1 MKMHVAIVGAGMSG
15 LSCAARLTG
24 AGHSISL
31 FDKGRGPGGRMSTRR
46 MTTPL
51 GEAHFDHGAQ
61 YFTVRDPAFM
71 AQVARWSASG
81 VAAPWPAAGT
91 GAWVGVPTMNAVVK
105 DMADQ
110 HDVTFGW
117 HVRGLVRRDGFWHLT
132 GDLAD
137 GTRAQAGPFD
147 AVVVSLPPEQAAAIV
162 ALHDLSLAATA
173 LAARSQPCWTGMF
186 AFADRVPAR
195 RDTVRDT
202 GLISWAARNGA
213 KPGRKGPET
222 WVVQASPQWS
232 ATHIEDS
239 AESVAQDLLAALGRA
254 LGMVLPE
261 PVTSAAHRW
270 RYAMSTGSNLG
281 ALWSADS
288 RIGICGDWLL
298 GPRVENAWVSGRQ
311 LATQMMALQPEKVA

>member
-15 LSCAARLTG
+15 LSCASQLVRS
-24 AGHSISL
+24 GHSVEL
-31 FDKGRGPGGRMSTRR
+31 YDKGRGPGGRMSTRR
-46 MTTPL
+46 MSTPL
-51 GEAHFDHGAQ
+51 GDAHFDHGAQ

-91 GAWVGVPTMNAVVK
+91 GAWVGVPTMNAVIK

-117 HVRGLVRRDGFWHLT
+117 HVRGLVRRGERWLLIGEDAAGERLE
-132 GDLAD
+132 
-137 GTRAQAGPFD
+137 AGPYD
-147 AVVVSLPPEQAAAIV
+147 AVVVSLPPEQASAIV

-186 AFADRVPAR
+186 AFAERLPSKA
-195 RDTVRDT
+195 DTVREA

-213 KPGRKGPET
+213 KPGRTGPET

-232 ATHIEDS
+232 MQHIDDT
-239 AESVAQDLLAALGRA
+239 AEQVAASLLAALGEA
-254 LGMVLPE
+254 LEETLPA
-261 PVTSAAHRW
+261 PVTASAHRW
-270 RYAMSTGSNLG
+270 RYAMSAGSNLG
-281 ALWSADS
+281 ALWSAKS
-288 RIGICGDWLL
+288 KIGVCGDWLL
-298 GPRVENAWVSGRQ
+298 GPRVENAWISGRT
-311 LATQMMALQPEKVA
+311 LATRMMAREREAVA

>member
-1 MKMHVAIVGAGMSG
+1 MKMQVAIVGAGMAG
-15 LSCAARLTG
+15 LSCASRLVRS
-24 AGHSISL
+24 GHKVSL

-46 MTTPL
+46 MQTPL

-105 DMADQ
+105 EMADQ
-110 HDVTFGW
+110 HDVSFGW
-117 HVRGLVRRDGFWHLT
+117 HVRGLVKRDGRWFLT
-132 GDLAD
+132 GDTAREE
-137 GTRAQAGPFD
+137 RAEAGPFD

-186 AFADRVPAR
+186 AFAGRVPSAS
-195 RDTVRDT
+195 DTVRDC
-202 GLISWAARNGA
+202 GIIGWAARNAA

-222 WVVQASPQWS
+222 WVVQASPHWS
-232 ATHIEDS
+232 AKHIDDS
-239 AESVAQDLLAALGRA
+239 AEDVARRLLHSLGEALDI
-254 LGMVLPE
+254 LMPE
-261 PVTSAAHRW
+261 PVVSAAHRW

-281 ALWSADS
+281 ALWSEHS
-288 RIGICGDWLL
+288 KIGVCGDWLL
-298 GPRVENAWVSGRQ
+298 GPRVENAWISGRH
-311 LATQMMALQPEKVA
+311 LAAKMMASVPQEVA

>member
-15 LSCAARLTG
+15 LSCASQLVRS
-24 AGHSISL
+24 GHTVAL
-31 FDKGRGPGGRMSTRR
+31 YDKGRGPGGRMSTRR
-46 MTTPL
+46 MSTPL
-51 GEAHFDHGAQ
+51 GDAHFDHGAQ

-91 GAWVGVPTMNAVVK
+91 GAWVGVPTMNAVIK
-105 DMADQ
+105 EMADQ

-117 HVRGLVRRDGFWHLT
+117 HVRGLVRRDARWFLT
-132 GDLAD
+132 GESAA
-137 GTRAQAGPFD
+137 GERMQEGPFD
-147 AVVVSLPPEQAAAIV
+147 AVVVSIPPEQASAIV

-186 AFADRVPAR
+186 AFAERLLAKT
-195 RDTVRDT
+195 DTVRES

-222 WVVQASPQWS
+222 WVVQASPHWS
-232 ATHIEDS
+232 MQHIDDTVEQVS
-239 AESVAQDLLAALGRA
+239 GALLAALGEA
-254 LGMVLPE
+254 LEQDIPE
-261 PVTSAAHRW
+261 PVIASAHRW

-281 ALWSADS
+281 ALWSTQS
-288 RIGICGDWLL
+288 RIGVCGDWLL
-298 GPRVENAWVSGRQ
+298 GPRVENAWISGRR
-311 LATQMMALQPEKVA
+311 LATQMMAHEREEVA

>member
-1 MKMHVAIVGAGMSG
+1 
-15 LSCAARLTG
+15 
-24 AGHSISL
+24 
-31 FDKGRGPGGRMSTRR
+31 MSTRR
-46 MTTPL
+46 MQTPL

-117 HVRGLVRRDGFWHLT
+117 HVRGLVRRDGQWYLT
-132 GDLAD
+132 GEIA
-137 GTRAQAGPFD
+137 GAERAQAGPFD

-186 AFADRVPAR
+186 AFGEPVPSQA
-195 RDTVRDT
+195 DTVREA
-202 GLISWAARNGA
+202 GQISWAARNTA
-213 KPGRKGPET
+213 KPGRHGIET
-222 WVVQASPQWS
+222 WVVQASPHWS
-232 ATHIEDS
+232 THHLEDAADDVAS
-239 AESVAQDLLAALGRA
+239 ALLAALQDA
-254 LGMVLPE
+254 LGISLPE
-261 PVTSAAHRW
+261 PVTASAHRW

-281 ALWSADS
+281 ALWSAQS
-288 RIGICGDWLL
+288 KIGICGDWLL
-298 GPRVENAWVSGRQ
+298 GPRVENAWISGRT
-311 LATQMMALQPEKVA
+311 LATRMMARECEKVA